1 MPEPLELKCPP
12 GGANRDGA
20 FKLSWTGPKDATF
33 RLVEK
38 QGDQSRTLFEGRSHG
53 STVAGRPAGDYQY
66 SLSTV
71 QGRSATPCVVKVRP
85 YPLTLALSFFFVGS
99 LVTLATVI
107 VILRGHRAHKRGEIG

>member
-1 MPEPLELKCPP
+1 M
-12 GGANRDGA
+12 
-20 FKLSWTGPKDATF
+20 
-33 RLVEK
+33 
-38 QGDQSRTLFEGRSHG
+38 
-53 STVAGRPAGDYQY
+53 
-66 SLSTV
+66 